1 MMKTDRL
8 FGSTGNSMRQIW
20 KRKVQQRNIRFR
32 AKIQLMGKGGHS
44 SVPFRTHNP
53 IIAGNE
59 LMQILMDKLW
69 FEFDSFDDVV
79 LLPVEMDSG
88 SRHNVIPDEALLV
101 YYGECRGEEAYRHL
115 QAIMKESLQAAELA
129 YKVNYRITFHRI
141 DLEGVTQRA
150 AKKREARKEEH
161 RAAVRS
167 RLGIEKSVQEKAEA
181 AADQAAEE
189 QKEGGR

>member
-1 MMKTDRL
+1 
-8 FGSTGNSMRQIW
+8 MRQIW

-167 RLGIEKSVQEKAEA
+167 RLGIEESVQEKAEA